1 MCEAA
6 PDPQEI
12 VKKSEVIQAAP
23 QKKNPTIIFT
33 LYHLQMYL

>member
-23 QKKNPTIIFT
+23 QKKTKQ
-33 LYHLQMYL
+33 L

>member
-6 PDPQEI
+6 PDPQES

-23 QKKNPTIIFT
+23 QKKPNYNIHP
-33 LYHLQMYL
+33 L